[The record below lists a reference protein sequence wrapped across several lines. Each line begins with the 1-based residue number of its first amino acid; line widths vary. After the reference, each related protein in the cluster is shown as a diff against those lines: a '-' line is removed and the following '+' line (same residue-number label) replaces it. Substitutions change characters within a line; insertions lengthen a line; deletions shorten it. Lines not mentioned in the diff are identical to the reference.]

1 MNRLSSNN
9 YFIKKIKRI
18 FFPFYNSTEIKKL
31 FGALEKNKDKNEKVL
46 MFVGGCVRNFLNNE
60 KVDDIDLA
68 TTLTPNEII
77 KKLKSTDIKVIETG
91 IEHGSLTLL
100 VNESK
105 FEITTLREDI
115 ITDGRHAKIN
125 FTNDWKLDS
134 ERRDFTI
141 NAIYMDQK
149 GKIFDPQSGVEDL
162 KKKIVKF
169 IGDPEK
175 RIKEDYL
182 RIIRFIRFSLK
193 YDSLILNDSE
203 INAINLNLDGIKNL
217 SKERILNELLKIVDI
232 TSFDNILKNEKL
244 KNIFSVIFPEFKYF
258 DSLKKLKFIQN
269 DKTLVFDNSIILGV
283 LLIDDTDNHEY
294 FSHKYKVSNNLKNQ
308 LNLLAKNYY
317 KSLSDRNF
325 FKKNI
330 KKNIYFLG
338 KNLMKKILIF
348 TFLKNKKFDY
358 PELTKLLKEIE
369 KIHVPKFPYSGKY
382 LIEKGFLEGKKIGIV
397 LSEIEKVWV
406 ESNFHLT
413 DEKIAQIIKKTKN

>member
-294 FSHKYKVSNNLKNQ
+294 FSHKYKVSNNLKNE

-338 KNLMKKILIF
+338 KNLMKFLVYFCNMKICL
-348 TFLKNKKFDY
+348 
-358 PELTKLLKEIE
+358 
-369 KIHVPKFPYSGKY
+369 
-382 LIEKGFLEGKKIGIV
+382 
-397 LSEIEKVWV
+397 
-406 ESNFHLT
+406 
-413 DEKIAQIIKKTKN
+413 QI